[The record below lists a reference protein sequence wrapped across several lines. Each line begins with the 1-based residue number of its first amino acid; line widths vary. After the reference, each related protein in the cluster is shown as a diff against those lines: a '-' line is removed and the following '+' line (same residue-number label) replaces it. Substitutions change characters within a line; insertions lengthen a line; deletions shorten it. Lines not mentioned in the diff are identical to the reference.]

1 LVVHRTEGKP
11 VPDIRA
17 ISTEVSFERATAADH
32 EWLYRLHEQ
41 AHRELVE
48 RAYGPWE
55 EGQQRDF
62 FRPLVDD
69 HEVHLITADQER
81 VGAVYLGT
89 RGEDVWLELVEV
101 APDFQ
106 RRGIGA
112 SALRWVATRAAE
124 DGKGTLLQVHRV
136 NEDARRLYRSEG
148 FVDVSE
154 TDTHFLLRM
163 PRQD

>member
-1 LVVHRTEGKP
+1 
-11 VPDIRA
+11 VPEIRA
-17 ISTEVSFERATAADH
+17 TSTKVSFERATTADH
-32 EWLYRLHEQ
+32 QWLYRLHEQ
-41 AHRELVE
+41 AHRDLVE

-55 EGQQRDF
+55 ESQQRDF

-69 HEVHLITADQER
+69 HEVHLITAEEQR

-89 RGEDVWLELVEV
+89 RGDDVWLELVEV
-101 APDFQ
+101 APAFQ

-112 SALRWVATRAAE
+112 SALRWVVARAAE

-148 FVDVSE
+148 FVDVGE
-154 TDTHFLLRM
+154 TETHFLLRM

>member
-1 LVVHRTEGKP
+1 MPE
-11 VPDIRA
+11 IRA
-17 ISTEVSFERATAADH
+17 TSTKVSFERATPEDH

-55 EGQQRDF
+55 ENQQRDF

-69 HEVHLITADQER
+69 HEVHLITAEEQR

-89 RGEDVWLELVEV
+89 RGDDVWLELVEV
-101 APDFQ
+101 TPAFH
-106 RRGIGA
+106 RRGIGT
-112 SALRWVATRAAE
+112 SALRWVAARAA
-124 DGKGTLLQVHRV
+124 DQGKGTLLQVHRV
-136 NEDARRLYRSEG
+136 NQDARRLYLSEG

-154 TDTHFLLRM
+154 TDTHFVLRK